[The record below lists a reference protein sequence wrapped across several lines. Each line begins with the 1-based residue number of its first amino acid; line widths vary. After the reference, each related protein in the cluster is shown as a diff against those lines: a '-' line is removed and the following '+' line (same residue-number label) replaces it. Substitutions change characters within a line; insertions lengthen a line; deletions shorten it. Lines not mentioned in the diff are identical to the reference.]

1 MLIMK
6 MFIMKSWQPMKL
18 KFDNECFNI
27 RTNQIS
33 DNHPIRIEFNEPMRT
48 KFDNECSNITAN
60 EISV

>member
-1 MLIMK
+1 MK
-6 MFIMKSWQPMKL
+6 LCQPMRL
-18 KFDNECFNI
+18 KFDNEYFNI
-27 RTNQIS
+27 RSNQIS